1 MLVLVLAT
9 LSHVT
14 AVLGAAK
21 SKVPFYIAGGALVVW
36 AFLLSM
42 GIGRSRPD
50 FPSDSGGERLV
61 IGITATLVVLA
72 AAMAVLT
79 SGGGA

>member
-1 MLVLVLAT
+1 MLATALHLIGVLA
-9 LSHVT
+9 
-14 AVLGAAK
+14 AAK
-21 SKVPFYIAGGALVVW
+21 SKVPFYIAGGALVLW

-50 FPSDSGGERLV
+50 FPSNSGGERLV

-72 AAMAVLT
+72 TAMAVLT